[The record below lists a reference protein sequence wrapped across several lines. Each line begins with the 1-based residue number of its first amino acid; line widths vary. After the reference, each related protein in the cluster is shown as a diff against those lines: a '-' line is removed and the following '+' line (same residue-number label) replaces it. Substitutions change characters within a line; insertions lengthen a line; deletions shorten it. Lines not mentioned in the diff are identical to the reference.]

1 MTSVFLRSDYEP
13 DTQGEENTVCKCVR
27 IGLDVCQLVLQLVE
41 LFGKGLGR
49 AVPLGAESEASKA
62 HAIPSFLFLGV
73 VSQDVSSRPQALVSC
88 LPSVMLP
95 ATMVVGCHPLKL

>member
-1 MTSVFLRSDYEP
+1 MTLVFLRSDYEP

-27 IGLDVCQLVLQLVE
+27 MVPIGSDVCLLVLQLVE

-62 HAIPSFLFLGV
+62 YAVLSYLFLV
-73 VSQDVSSRPQALVSC
+73 ALSQDVSS
-88 LPSVMLP
+88 
-95 ATMVVGCHPLKL
+95 